1 MQWKAVCYDPLC
13 RLHNPET
20 ANQSKKMNIA
30 FTVFGEPKTA
40 GSKKAFY
47 NPKLKR
53 AFITDANKDSR
64 DWKEQ
69 VASAARQA
77 YSGDLLREA
86 ISVRLVFYRVRP
98 KGHYTK
104 DGMLT
109 AAGRR
114 KSLPSTKPD
123 LLKLTRCV
131 EDALKGV
138 TYVDDSQI
146 VTEWLYKKWGEPAR
160 VEVSIATYGE

>member
-1 MQWKAVCYDPLC
+1 MKI
-13 RLHNPET
+13 E
-20 ANQSKKMNIA
+20 

-47 NPKLKR
+47 NPKLRR
-53 AFITDANKDSR
+53 ALITDDNAKSR

-69 VASAARQA
+69 VASSARQA

-86 ISVRLVFYRVRP
+86 LTLRLVFYRVRP
-98 KGHYTK
+98 GGHFKRDRTLSK
-104 DGMLT
+104 SGRES
-109 AAGRR
+109 AAPATR
-114 KSLPSTKPD
+114 PD
-123 LLKLTRCV
+123 LLKLTRAV

-146 VTEWLYKKWGEPAR
+146 VTEVLHKKWGEPAR
-160 VEVSIATYGE
+160 VEVLLHSFNDA